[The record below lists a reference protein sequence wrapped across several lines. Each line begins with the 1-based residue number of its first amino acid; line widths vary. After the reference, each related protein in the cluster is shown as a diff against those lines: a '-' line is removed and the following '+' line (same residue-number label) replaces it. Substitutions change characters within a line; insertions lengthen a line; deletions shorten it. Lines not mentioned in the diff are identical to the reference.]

1 MRENLLQKYYR
12 LLIAEFNLNFQKAA
26 LKIDEPSIHDLRVTS
41 KKIYSLFLLLEV
53 INPSEFSF

>member
-41 KKIYSLFLLLEV
+41 KKDLFPLLT
-53 INPSEFSF
+53 IGSFKSF